1 METIVNFFKTSITPI
16 FGTHHL
22 RVWHV
27 AVAAVVLI
35 VLVIIAVAVSRKKKS
50 QPKTETSQ
58 VNDELAPEEQTPV
71 AAPAENQAVTLPAKE
86 PVIPVV
92 TAEEPAKEEK
102 AEKTETV
109 TEENVAEET
118 VASPAKDNAEE
129 VKTETAQIEEPVK
142 EVVAAEPAEENKE
155 PAHAEEV
162 EQKAEPVKTEKSA
175 KKPAEKKST
184 AKAPAKTAAKT
195 EKAPAK
201 KLNGKWRIVRKKED
215 EYISEL
221 LASNGEVML
230 TSETYSTAEGA
241 IKGIATIIKGVDGGN
256 FIIYRDKGGNYYY
269 KLKSASNKLLCVGE
283 IYTNK
288 DGCVAA
294 AETVKRIAK
303 GSPVTG
309 GVIDG
314 EEYVAYTPE
323 AIIAEAKKGARGKW
337 KIEKGEFG
345 YSARLYANN
354 GQLMMATEEVKEKS
368 TATAAVASVKK
379 NSASGNFI
387 IDKDKFGRFYY
398 KLRNS
403 QKSVICIGEAYDTLE
418 ACISALESVR
428 KFAEYSDIAESEPSS
443 AKTETK

>member
-1 METIVNFFKTSITPI
+1 METILNFFKTSITPI

-58 VNDELAPEEQTPV
+58 VNDEPVAEEQTPV

-86 PVIPVV
+86 PAIPVV

-129 VKTETAQIEEPVK
+129 LKPETAQTEEPVK

-162 EQKAEPVKTEKSA
+162 EQKAEPVKTEKPA
-175 KKPAEKKST
+175 KKTAEKKST
-184 AKAPAKTAAKT
+184 AKTPAKTAAKT

-309 GVIDG
+309 GVTDG

-323 AIIAEAKKGARGKW
+323 ATIAEAKKGARGKW

-368 TATAAVASVKK
+368 TATASVASVKK

>member
-1 METIVNFFKTSITPI
+1 METILNFFKTSITPI

-58 VNDELAPEEQTPV
+58 VNDEPVAEEQTPV

-86 PVIPVV
+86 PAIPVV
-92 TAEEPAKEEK
+92 TAEEPAK
-102 AEKTETV
+102 
-109 TEENVAEET
+109 
-118 VASPAKDNAEE
+118 DNAEE
-129 VKTETAQIEEPVK
+129 LKPETAQTEEPVK

-155 PAHAEEV
+155 PAHAEEI
-162 EQKAEPVKTEKSA
+162 EQKAEPVKTEKPA
-175 KKPAEKKST
+175 KKTAEKKST
-184 AKAPAKTAAKT
+184 AKTPAKTAAKT

-241 IKGIATIIKGVDGGN
+241 IKGIATIIKGVDDGN

-309 GVIDG
+309 GVTDG

-323 AIIAEAKKGARGKW
+323 ATIAEAKKGARGKW